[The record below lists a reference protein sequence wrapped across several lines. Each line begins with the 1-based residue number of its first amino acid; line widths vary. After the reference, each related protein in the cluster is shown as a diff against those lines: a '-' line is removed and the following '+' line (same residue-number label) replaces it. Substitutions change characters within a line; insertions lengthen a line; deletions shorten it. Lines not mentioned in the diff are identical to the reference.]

1 MNRSI
6 VALVAVSF
14 LGLAAGCGQ
23 SGPLYLPG
31 NPSRIE
37 RVPPPEEQAD
47 EEKEKS
53 KDSSTASP

>member
-1 MNRSI
+1 MNRFI

-14 LGLAAGCGQ
+14 LWLAAGCGQ

-47 EEKEKS
+47 EEKEKA
-53 KDSSTASP
+53 KQGDTASK

>member
-1 MNRSI
+1 MNRFI

-37 RVPPPEEQAD
+37 KVPPPEQTSD
-47 EEKEKS
+47 PEKERN
-53 KDSSTASP
+53 KDSDTASK